1 MSKEL
6 GLPGKPLRGALVGF
20 GNVAIRAHL
29 PIWRD
34 NPDFRIEAV
43 IEPHPDRARL
53 VADYLPEIPV
63 YPGLEALQGKSSIDF
78 VDICTPPGMHAETIL
93 GACRGGLHVFCEKP
107 LVTAWEDFERVCLAC
122 RASGTV
128 VFSVNNWKYAPL
140 WDRTLTLVREG
151 HLGRIRSVSLEVQ
164 RTTSSGG
171 GASDWRGRPEIAGG
185 GILLDHGWHNLYL
198 IAALIGQ
205 YPESISVKMGLGTR
219 GAKEVEDEVDLGICY
234 PGAEAK
240 LSLTWRADAR
250 KNLGKIQGERGA
262 LLINDDHLLLMPH
275 GAASGRFDFA
285 EALSAG
291 SHHLEWMRPVR
302 DAFLR
307 EITDR
312 TVRGTNLKEAGF
324 CARIVD
330 LAYRAHGAGLQNAK
344 VPIPI

>member
-140 WDRTLTLVREG
+140 WEPYPDPCSRGTPRENPNG
-151 HLGRIRSVSLEVQ
+151 FSRGAAHDLIRRRRIRL
-164 RTTSSGG
+164 
-171 GASDWRGRPEIAGG
+171 
-185 GILLDHGWHNLYL
+185 
-198 IAALIGQ
+198 
-205 YPESISVKMGLGTR
+205 
-219 GAKEVEDEVDLGICY
+219 AK
-234 PGAEAK
+234 P
-240 LSLTWRADAR
+240 AR
-250 KNLGKIQGERGA
+250 RSPA
-262 LLINDDHLLLMPH
+262 
-275 GAASGRFDFA
+275 AASF
-285 EALSAG
+285 S
-291 SHHLEWMRPVR
+291 
-302 DAFLR
+302 
-307 EITDR
+307 IT
-312 TVRGTNLKEAGF
+312 VGTI
-324 CARIVD
+324 CI
-330 LAYRAHGAGLQNAK
+330 
-344 VPIPI
+344 

>member
-1 MSKEL
+1 MSSEA
-6 GLPGKPLRGALVGF
+6 GSPEKPLRGALVGF

-29 PIWRD
+29 PVWRD
-34 NPDFRIEAV
+34 SPDFRIEAV
-43 IEPHPDRARL
+43 VEPHPDRARL

-63 YPGLEALQGKSSIDF
+63 YPDLATLQGKSSIDF
-78 VDICTPPGMHAETIL
+78 VDICTPPGMHADTIL
-93 GACRGGLHVFCEKP
+93 EASRAGLHVFCEKP
-107 LVTAWEDFERVCLAC
+107 LVTAWGDFERVCLAS
-122 RASGTV
+122 RTSGMV

-140 WDRTLTLVREG
+140 WHRALTLVHEG
-151 HLGRIRSVSLEVQ
+151 HLGEIRSVSLEV
-164 RTTSSGG
+164 RRPASSGG
-171 GASDWRGRPEIAGG
+171 GATDWRSRPEIAGG

-198 IAALIGQ
+198 IAALIGHH
-205 YPESISVKMGLGTR
+205 PESISVKMGLGTR
-219 GAKEVEDEVDLGICY
+219 GANEVEDEVDLEICY

-240 LSLTWRADAR
+240 LSLTWRAEAR

-262 LLINDDHLLLMPH
+262 LTINDDHLLLKPH
-275 GAASGRFDFA
+275 GAASSCFDFV

-302 DAFLR
+302 DAFLC

-330 LAYRAHGAGLQNAK
+330 LAYRAHGAGLQSAK